1 MLELIGILFVV
12 QGIGG
17 LINNLQADSGKS
29 WFLVNHIE
37 ALNGFEIPISIAL
50 IVVGG
55 LLAGG
60 KYLLKEKDK
69 YLRKNKDN

>member
-1 MLELIGILFVV
+1 MIELIGILFVV

-17 LINNLQADSGKS
+17 LINNLQTDSGKS

-37 ALNGFEIPISIAL
+37 ALNGFEIPISIVL

-55 LLAGG
+55 IMAGG

-69 YLRKNKDN
+69 YLRRNKDR